1 MDRKYKVVLADDH
14 QLLTSGLRM
23 TIEGWE
29 EFEVVGIGSDGLET
43 VALCDELVPD
53 IVLMDMQMPGLS
65 GAEATRKIKASHPEI
80 RVVAL
85 TTFYDSETVSQALRE
100 GCDGFLLKV
109 INPEQLRSAM
119 HSILQGISVIDSTA
133 MEQLRR
139 QEEARAVGNFSERE
153 RLILQYICKGCSNKE
168 IAEKISLQTGTV
180 KNMVSLLLSKT
191 SCVSRADLTRFA
203 IEQHLVER

>member
-1 MDRKYKVVLADDH
+1 
-14 QLLTSGLRM
+14 M

-29 EFEVVGIGSDGLET
+29 EFEVAGIGSDGLQT

-65 GAEATRKIKASHPEI
+65 GAEATRKIKAAHPEI

-85 TTFYDSETVSQALRE
+85 TTFYDGETVSQALRE

-139 QEEARAVGNFSERE
+139 QEESRAIGNFSERE